1 MMLSQIEGGGWC
13 FSTTT
18 CAEHAATFRGSSKY
32 PIENSD
38 NFFGGILSPDPVEN
52 PRFYNYTLF
61 FLHYCD
67 GSSHTSNATLPLNHS
82 GKLIYNRGRP
92 NLQTQIEYQMETA
105 GLGDAEEVI
114 LSGGSAGGTSTFLG
128 LDYVRTLLPPS
139 VKLVGAPDAGFFEDA
154 PVFSNSSLYT
164 FRDEFIAAD
173 QAVWNST
180 VAGNLN
186 THCLAAYATEK
197 WRCFFPQYAVSV

>member
-1 MMLSQIEGGGWC
+1 MLSQIEGGGWC

-18 CAEHAATFRGSSKY
+18 CAEHAATFRGSSNY

-52 PRFYNYTLF
+52 PRFFNHSMVF
-61 FLHYCD
+61 IHYCD

-92 NLQTQIEYQMETA
+92 NLQTQIEYQMATA